1 MTRTFL
7 TSTFNLGLIT
17 PLSRYALG
25 LGAVWVAEEYGR
37 KTEIVPNR
45 LVAFGATEFRAWDFK
60 AAVVKRRVGRAR
72 GSRAVLRSKAGAG
85 ARAADRAEENIVA
98 GIGVCQCLFLDSQL
112 TRESTQG
119 KRLRKQKKKSYS
131 GGVEAESGQVFQAD
145 KALHRWS

>member
-1 MTRTFL
+1 MARPPLPMTRTFL

-119 KRLRKQKKKSYS
+119 KRLRKQKEKKLQWW
-131 GGVEAESGQVFQAD
+131 G
-145 KALHRWS
+145 